1 VTPTAA
7 DPLADALGDLRAA
20 LLDEATFVG
29 AVASG
34 RRRGR
39 QVPWRRVEL
48 RPVELSSGAHLQVVA
63 YDDTQSFT
71 HNHRLGGEAASA
83 VDTLLAEPFGS
94 WSVTTTQERLGL
106 QVTRKGS
113 GVVHRH
119 PVEQAPDALAA
130 GPDHRHDRR
139 KQHVLDTSAPYLR
152 AVGIT
157 DESGRVKPSRQAK
170 FRQVEEF
177 CRRLAD
183 AVDAACAAGALPM
196 PTHERA
202 LQVVDLG
209 CGNAYLTFA
218 AHHLLSQVRGL
229 PVQLVGVD
237 VKEQARQHNSA
248 LAAELGWSEQVS
260 FERADIAGAHGAATA
275 PDVVLALHAC
285 DTATD
290 DALAL
295 AVHWRA
301 PLILSAPCCHH
312 DLQRRLKATVTPEPM
327 TMVTR
332 HGILRERLAD
342 VLTDAVRA
350 SLLRRSGYRVDVV
363 EFVGSQHTPRNT
375 LLRAIRVD
383 DPAARRAGS
392 GEYARFVEQWSVTPR
407 LAELLEH
414 PA

>member
-1 VTPTAA
+1 MTSSPPDSLDDT
-7 DPLADALGDLRAA
+7 LLDALDDIRSA
-20 LLDEATFVG
+20 LLNEVTFVG

-39 QVPWRRVEL
+39 QPRWRRVEL
-48 RPVELSSGAHLQVVA
+48 RPVVLSSGAHLQVTR

-71 HNHRLGGEAASA
+71 DNHRPGAGSAAA
-83 VDTLLAEPFGS
+83 VEELLAEPFGS
-94 WSVTTTQERLGL
+94 WAVTTTRERLGL
-106 QVTRKGS
+106 QVTKKGA

-119 PVEQAPDALAA
+119 PLEQAVDPDL
-130 GPDHRHDRR
+130 RHDRV
-139 KQHVLDTSAPYLR
+139 KQHVLDTSTAYLR

-157 DESGRVKPSRQAK
+157 DEAGRVKPSRQAK

-177 CRRLAD
+177 CRRLD
-183 AVDAACAAGALPM
+183 QAVDEATTAGALPEV
-196 PTHERA
+196 TA
-202 LQVVDLG
+202 LRPLRVVDLG

-218 AHHLLSQVRGL
+218 AAHLLTQLRRL
-229 PVQLVGVD
+229 PVRLVGVD
-237 VKEQARQHNSA
+237 VKEQARERNTA

-260 FERADIAGAHGAATA
+260 FERAGIASA
-275 PDVVLALHAC
+275 PDVTQAPDIVLALHAC

-290 DALAL
+290 EALAR
-295 AVHWRA
+295 AVQWGA
-301 PLILSAPCCHH
+301 PLVLSAPCCHH
-312 DLQRRLKATVTPEPM
+312 DLQRRLKETAVSDAM

-350 SLLRRSGYRVDVV
+350 SLLRRSGYRVDVM

-383 DPAARRAGS
+383 DAGIRATGS
-392 GEYARFVEQWSVTPR
+392 DEYAGFLEQWSVTPR
-407 LAELLEH
+407 LAELLAS
-414 PA
+414 PT

>member
-1 VTPTAA
+1 MTPTAA
-7 DPLADALGDLRAA
+7 DPLTDALADIRAA

-34 RRRGR
+34 RRKGR

-48 RPVELSSGAHLQVVA
+48 RTVELSSGPHLQVVA
-63 YDDTQSFT
+63 YDETQSFT
-71 HNHRLGGEAASA
+71 HNHRLGGEATSA
-83 VDTLLAEPFGS
+83 VDSLLAQPFGS
-94 WSVTTTQERLGL
+94 WSVTTTEERLGL

-119 PVEQAPDALAA
+119 QVEQAPDAVVD
-130 GPDHRHDRR
+130 GPDRRHDRR
-139 KQHVLDTSAPYLR
+139 KQYVLDTSVPYLR

-157 DESGRVKPSRQAK
+157 DASGRVKPSRQAK

-183 AVDAACAAGALPM
+183 AVDAACAAGALPT
-196 PTHERA
+196 PTPERP

-218 AHHLLSQVRGL
+218 AHHLLSQVRRL

-237 VKEQARQHNSA
+237 VKEQAREHNTA
-248 LAAELGWSEQVS
+248 LAADLGWSDRVS
-260 FERADIAGAHGAATA
+260 FQRADISGVLPGTGA

-290 DALAL
+290 DALAR
-295 AVHWRA
+295 AVRWRA

-312 DLQRRLKATVTPEPM
+312 DLQRRLKATPTPEHM

-350 SLLRRSGYRVDVV
+350 SLLRQWGYRVDVV

-375 LLRAIRVD
+375 LLRAIGVD
-383 DPAARRAGS
+383 DPAARQAGS
-392 GEYARFVEQWSVTPR
+392 GEYARFAEQWSVTPR
-407 LAELLEH
+407 LAELLGP